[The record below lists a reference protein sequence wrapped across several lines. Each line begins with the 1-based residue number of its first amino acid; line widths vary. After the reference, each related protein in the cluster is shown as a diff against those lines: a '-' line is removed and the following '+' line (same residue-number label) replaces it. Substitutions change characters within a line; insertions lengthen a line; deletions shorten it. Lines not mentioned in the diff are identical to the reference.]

1 MIKEKDVLELIKGA
15 ENCFILTENGL
26 NVKGSPV
33 VIARHTMLKMIQD
46 KEFRKYMKIYL
57 NELKQFINA
66 FKEEL
71 QEKLEENDNDN
82 E

>member
-1 MIKEKDVLELIKGA
+1 MIKEKDVLGLIEGT
-15 ENCFILTENGL
+15 EHRFILTENGL

-33 VIARHTMLKMIQD
+33 VIARHTMIKMLQD

-57 NELKQFINA
+57 NELEQFTNA

-71 QEKLEENDNDN
+71 QEKLEEDINDN

>member
-1 MIKEKDVLELIKGA
+1 MIKEKDVLELIKDT
-15 ENCFILTENGL
+15 EHRFILTENGL

-33 VIARHTMLKMIQD
+33 IIARHTMIKMIQD

-57 NELKQFINA
+57 NELEQFTNA

-71 QEKLEENDNDN
+71 QEKLEEGVNDN

>member
-15 ENCFILTENGL
+15 EHCFILTENGL

-33 VIARHTMLKMIQD
+33 IIARHTMIKMIQD

-57 NELKQFINA
+57 NELEQFTNA

-71 QEKLEENDNDN
+71 QEKLEVNDNDN